1 MKAPRRD
8 LIGVFLRHRTAANLL
23 MAFLIVI
30 GLFSL
35 GRLNTQFFPK
45 FTVDWITVS
54 VDWPG
59 ASAEDI
65 DANIIGAIEP
75 KVRFLDNVYR
85 VSSIS
90 SEGVGLIAIQ
100 FQQNTDLQAA
110 LGDVESEV
118 AQITTLPEDTEKPV
132 IQRVFS
138 YEPIGRLVLSG
149 PYPETSLKALA
160 KDIREGL
167 LAKGVDRVE
176 LAGARREEIWAEVQP
191 RTMRQLDLEAGDI
204 AASIQQSSLDLPS
217 GTVPGGTDKQ
227 IRSLG
232 LAKTAEALGHIEVR
246 ALDNGEKIYL
256 REIAHITDRFNKD
269 DPLVFRGG
277 EAAIELQVQRAPA
290 SDALEQAAFLE
301 EYVRDIQPSLPPNL
315 KLEQYNDVAEAIND
329 RINLLLKNG
338 ASGLVLVVAVLF
350 IFLSGRVAFWVA
362 VGIPVAMLATLGAMA
377 LMGQSINMVSLFAMI
392 MAIGIIV
399 DDAIVVGEHSVTRR
413 ALGDSPTRA
422 AEIGAKHML
431 PPVIA
436 ATLTT
441 LAAFL
446 PLFMVSD
453 IIGQIIAAI
462 PLVIIAILIASL
474 IECFFILPGHLRV
487 ALRHDPHHENRFAR
501 WFNPRFEAFR
511 DGPFERFVR
520 ACVAWRYLTLSVG
533 VGLLVLLVGLMA
545 GGRIGFVFFPSP
557 ESDTVY
563 ANVAFV
569 EGTKRESSRAML
581 DELERALTASEDKL
595 TGGKGDLVVVSVAQ
609 LGKPVGRSDS
619 FFLGNGDHIAGVRVE
634 LVPSDSRSVRTQELI
649 NAWREETRL
658 MAGIESFTVI
668 EEQSGPPGR
677 EIDLR
682 LSGQSLND
690 LKAAALEARALL
702 ERFPGVSDINDD
714 LPYGKQ
720 EAIIEV
726 TPRGRA
732 LGFTTESVGR
742 QVRNAFEGA
751 IAKRFARDDEEITVR
766 VLYARDSLSE
776 ADLRGLYLLSPG
788 GQQVPLA
795 EVVAFREK
803 TGFARIRREDGLRTA
818 SVTAEVDERVNTSDA
833 VIQALEQEG
842 LHALMRQ
849 YGANAEFRGKA
860 EEQKRTLGDMKLG
873 ALIALISIYMIL
885 AAIFSSY
892 VRPLFVMAVI
902 PFGVIGAILGHLIL
916 GYDISVLSLVAL
928 LGLSGIVVNDSIILV
943 RAIQIRTHNGE
954 ALIEAIVGGAR
965 DRLRAVILTS
975 VTTMFG
981 LLPLLFETSLQA
993 QFLKP
998 MAVTIVFGLMGA
1010 TMIVLVLVPV
1020 LLAVQGDVAAML
1032 ARYWSIGATRREK
1045 PGSYTKER

>member
-1 MKAPRRD
+1 MKSPRHD

-23 MAFLIVI
+23 MVFLIVI

-35 GRLNTQFFPK
+35 GQLNTQFFPK
-45 FTVDWITVS
+45 FTIDWVTVT
-54 VDWPG
+54 VEWPG

-65 DANIIGAIEP
+65 DANIIGVIEP

-85 VSSIS
+85 VSSMS
-90 SEGVGLIAIQ
+90 SEGVGLVAIQ

-110 LGDVESEV
+110 LGDVESEI
-118 AQITTLPEDTEKPV
+118 AQITTLPEDSERPV

-149 PYPETSLKALA
+149 PYPESSLKSLA
-160 KDIREGL
+160 KDLREGL

-176 LAGARREEIWAEVQP
+176 LAGARREEIWAELQP
-191 RTMRQLDLEAGDI
+191 RTMHQLGLEAEDI
-204 AASIQQSSLDLPS
+204 ATSIRQSSLDLPS
-217 GTVPGGTDKQ
+217 GIVPSGTNKQ

-232 LAKTAEALGHIEVR
+232 LAKSVDALGHIEVR

-256 REIAHITDRFNKD
+256 REIAHITNRFNKD
-269 DPLVFRGG
+269 DPLVFRSG

-301 EYVRDIQPSLPPNL
+301 QYVREIRPTLPPNL

-350 IFLSGRVAFWVA
+350 VFLSGRVAFWVA
-362 VGIPVAMLATLGAMA
+362 VGIPVAMLATLAAMA

-413 ALGDSPTRA
+413 AAGDSPTRA

-431 PPVIA
+431 APVIA

-441 LAAFL
+441 LAAFV
-446 PLFMVSD
+446 PLFLVSD
-453 IIGQIIAAI
+453 IIGQIIFAI
-462 PLVIIAILIASL
+462 PMVIIAILIASL
-474 IECFFILPGHLRV
+474 IECFFILPGHLRG
-487 ALRHDPHHENRFAR
+487 ALRHDPRHENRFAR

-511 DGPFERFVR
+511 DGLFERFVR
-520 ACVAWRYLTLSVG
+520 TCVAWRYLTLSFG
-533 VGLLVLLVGLMA
+533 VALLILLFGLMA

-569 EGTKRESSRAML
+569 EGTKRETSLAML
-581 DELERALTASEDKL
+581 QELERALRASEQKL
-595 TGGKGDLVVVSVAQ
+595 TDGTGELIVVSIGQ

-619 FFLGNGDHIAGVRVE
+619 FFLGSGDHIVGMRVE
-634 LVPSDSRSVRTQELI
+634 LVPSDSRSVRTQELL
-649 NAWREETRL
+649 NTWRDETRL
-658 MAGIESFTVI
+658 MAGVENFTVI

-677 EIDLR
+677 EIELR
-682 LSGQSLND
+682 LTGQSLDD

-702 ERFPGVSDINDD
+702 ERFPGVSDVNDD

-732 LGFTTESVGR
+732 LGFNTESVGR

-751 IAKRFARDDEEITVR
+751 IAKRFARGDEEITVR
-766 VLYARDSLSE
+766 ILYDRNSLSE
-776 ADLRGLYLLSPG
+776 EDLRGLYLLSPNA
-788 GQQVPLA
+788 QQVPLA

-818 SVTAEVDERVNTSDA
+818 SITAEVDESLNTSDA

-842 LHALMRQ
+842 LHALMSQ

-860 EEQKRTLGDMKLG
+860 EEQERTLGDMKLG

-892 VRPLFVMAVI
+892 IRPLFVMAVI
-902 PFGVIGAILGHLIL
+902 PFGIIGAIIGHLIL

-943 RAIQIRTHNGE
+943 RAIQIRTSGG
-954 ALIEAIVGGAR
+954 ASPMEAIVGGTR

-998 MAVTIVFGLMGA
+998 MAVTIVFGLLGS
-1010 TMIVLVLVPV
+1010 TVIVLILVPV
-1020 LLAVQGDVAAML
+1020 LLAVQGDLAAL
-1032 ARYWSIGATRREK
+1032 FARYWAFGAARREN
-1045 PGSYTKER
+1045 SVS

>member
-8 LIGVFLRHRTAANLL
+8 LIGVFVRHGTAANLL
-23 MAFLIVI
+23 MAFLIVV

-35 GRLNTQFFPK
+35 ARLNTQFFPK
-45 FTVDWITVS
+45 FTVDWVIVT

-65 DANIIGAIEP
+65 DANIVGVIEP

-85 VSSIS
+85 VSSQS
-90 SEGVGLIAIQ
+90 SEGVGMVAIQ
-100 FQQNTDLQAA
+100 FQQGTDLQAA

-132 IQRVFS
+132 IQRIFS
-138 YEPIGRLVLSG
+138 YEPIGRLMLSG
-149 PYPETSLKALA
+149 PYPEASLKSLA

-176 LAGARREEIWAEVQP
+176 LVGARREEIWAEVRP
-191 RTMRQLDLEAGDI
+191 STMRRLNLEAEEI
-204 AASIQQSSLDLPS
+204 AAAIRQSSLDLPS
-217 GTVPGGTDKQ
+217 GIVPSGTDKQ

-232 LAKTAEALGHIEVR
+232 LAKTAEAIGHIEVR
-246 ALDNGEKIYL
+246 ALDNGEKIRL
-256 REIAHITDRFNKD
+256 RDIAHVSDRFNKN
-269 DPLVFRGG
+269 DPLVFRDGKP
-277 EAAIELQVQRAPA
+277 AIALNVQRAPS
-290 SDALEQAAFLE
+290 SDALEQAALLE
-301 EYVRDIQPSLPPNL
+301 EYVREIQPSLPPNL
-315 KLEQYNDVAEAIND
+315 KLEQYNNVAEAIND

-338 ASGLVLVVAVLF
+338 GSGLVLVIAVLF

-362 VGIPVAMLATLGAMA
+362 VGIPVAMLATLAAMA
-377 LMGQSINMVSLFAMI
+377 LLGQSINMVSLFAMI

-413 ALGDSPTRA
+413 ALGDSPTQA
-422 AEIGAKHML
+422 AETGAKRMFA
-431 PPVIA
+431 PVIA

-446 PLFMVSD
+446 PLLMISD
-453 IIGQIIAAI
+453 IIGQIIYAI
-462 PLVIIAILIASL
+462 PMVIIAILIASL
-474 IECFFILPGHLRV
+474 LECFLILPGHLRG
-487 ALRHDPHHENRFAR
+487 ALRTDPRSENRFAR

-511 DGPFERFVR
+511 DGAFQRFVS
-520 ACVAWRYLTLSVG
+520 ACITWRYLTLSLG
-533 VGLLVLLVGLMA
+533 VGLLILVLGLMV

-569 EGTKRESSRAML
+569 EGTQRETSLTML
-581 DELERALTASEDKL
+581 DELERALYASEDKL
-595 TGGKGDLVVVSVAQ
+595 TDGAGGLIVISVAQ
-609 LGKPVGRSDS
+609 LGKPAGRSDS
-619 FFLGNGDHIAGVRVE
+619 FFLGSGDHIAGMRVE
-634 LVPSDSRSVRTQELI
+634 LVPSDSRSIRTADLLAI
-649 NAWREETRL
+649 WRDEIRL
-658 MAGIESFTVI
+658 MAGTESFTLI

-682 LSGQSLND
+682 ISSPSLVD

-702 ERFPGVSDINDD
+702 ERFPGISDVNDD

-720 EAIIEV
+720 ETIIEV

-751 IAKRFARDDEEITVR
+751 IAKRFARGDEEITVR

-776 ADLRGLYLLSPG
+776 ADFRGLYLLSPTG
-788 GQQVPLA
+788 REVPLT
-795 EVVAFREK
+795 EIVDFRNK
-803 TGFARIRREDGLRTA
+803 AGFASIRREDGLRTT
-818 SVTAEVDERVNTSDA
+818 SVTAEVDEGVNTSDQI
-833 VIQALEQEG
+833 IQAMQLEG
-842 LHALMRQ
+842 LQDLARKHGVQ
-849 YGANAEFRGKA
+849 VEFRGKA
-860 EEQKRTLGDMKLG
+860 EEQQRTLGDMKLG
-873 ALIALISIYMIL
+873 ALIATIAIYMIL
-885 AAIFSSY
+885 AGIFSSY
-892 VRPLFVMAVI
+892 TRPIFVMAVI
-902 PFGVIGAILGHLIL
+902 PFGIVGAILGHLIL
-916 GYDISVLSLVAL
+916 GFDVSVLSLVAI

-943 RAIQIRTHNGE
+943 RAIEDRLRAGE
-954 ALIEAIVGGAR
+954 PLIDAVIGGSR

-998 MAVTIVFGLMGA
+998 MAVTIVFGLLGS
-1010 TMIVLVLVPV
+1010 TVIVLVLVPI
-1020 LLAVQGDVAAML
+1020 LLVIQADIAAL
-1032 ARYWSIGATRREK
+1032 FARLKTFFTGRRET
-1045 PGSYTKER
+1045 SNS

>member
-1 MKAPRRD
+1 MTAPRRD
-8 LIGVFLRHRTAANLL
+8 LIGAFLRHRTAANLL
-23 MAFLIVI
+23 MVFLIVI

-35 GRLNTQFFPK
+35 DRLNTQFFPT
-45 FTVDWITVS
+45 FTVDWITVT
-54 VDWPG
+54 VEWPG

-65 DANIIGAIEP
+65 DANIVGVIEP

-85 VSSIS
+85 VSSQS

-100 FQQNTDLQAA
+100 FQQDSDLQAA

-118 AQITTLPEDTEKPV
+118 AQITTLPEDSEKPV

-149 PYPETSLKALA
+149 PYPEASLKSLA

-176 LAGARREEIWAEVQP
+176 LAGARREEIWAELHP
-191 RTMRQLDLEAGDI
+191 RTMLQLDLEAGDI
-204 AASIQQSSLDLPS
+204 AASIRQSSLDLPS
-217 GTVPGGTDKQ
+217 GIVPGGTDKQ

-232 LAKTAEALGHIEVR
+232 LAKTAEAVGHIEVR

-256 REIAHITDRFNKD
+256 RDIAHISDHFNKD
-269 DPLVFRGG
+269 DPSVFRRG
-277 EAAIELQVQRAPA
+277 EPAIELRVQRAPS
-290 SDALEQAAFLE
+290 SDALEQTALLE
-301 EYVRDIQPSLPPNL
+301 EYVREIRPALPPNL

-350 IFLSGRVAFWVA
+350 VFLSGRVAFWVA
-362 VGIPVAMLATLGAMA
+362 VGIPVSMLATLAAMA

-413 ALGDSPTRA
+413 AAGDSPTRA
-422 AEIGAKHML
+422 AETGAKQML
-431 PPVIA
+431 APVIA

-453 IIGQIIAAI
+453 IIGQIIVAI
-462 PLVIIAILIASL
+462 PMVIIAILIASL
-474 IECFFILPGHLRV
+474 IECFFVLPGHLRV
-487 ALRHDPHHENRFAR
+487 ALRQDPRNENRFAR

-511 DGPFERFVR
+511 DGAFERFVR
-520 ACVAWRYLTLSVG
+520 ACVTWRYLTLSVAA
-533 VGLLVLLVGLMA
+533 GLLILLLGLMA

-557 ESDTVY
+557 ESDTIY
-563 ANVAFV
+563 ANVSFV
-569 EGTKRESSRAML
+569 EGTRRETSRVML
-581 DELERALTASEDKL
+581 DELERALFASEEKL
-595 TGGKGDLVVVSVAQ
+595 TAGEGGLIVLGIGQ
-609 LGKPVGRSDS
+609 LGRPVGRSDS
-619 FFLGNGDHIAGVRVE
+619 FFLGSGDHIVGVRVE
-634 LVPSDSRSVRTQELI
+634 LVPSDSRSVRTLDLLK
-649 NAWREETRL
+649 AWRQETRL
-658 MAGIESFTVI
+658 MAGVENFTVI

-682 LSGQSLND
+682 ISGQSLDD

-702 ERFPGVSDINDD
+702 ERFPGISDVNDD

-751 IAKRFARDDEEITVR
+751 IAKRFARGDEEITVR

-788 GQQVPLA
+788 GREVALS

-803 TGFARIRREDGLRTA
+803 TGFARIRRENGVRTA
-818 SVTAEVDERVNTSDA
+818 SITAEVDERINTSDRI
-833 VIQALEQEG
+833 IQAMEQEG
-842 LHALMRQ
+842 LHALARK
-849 YGANAEFRGKA
+849 YGASAEFRGKA
-860 EEQKRTLGDMKLG
+860 EEQERTLADMKLG
-873 ALIALISIYMIL
+873 VVIALIAIYMIL

-892 VRPLFVMAVI
+892 IRPIFVMAVI
-902 PFGVIGAILGHLIL
+902 PFGIIGAILGHLLL

-928 LGLSGIVVNDSIILV
+928 LGLAGIVVNDSIILV
-943 RAIQIRTHNGE
+943 RAIQNRSDAGE
-954 ALIEAIVGGAR
+954 ALIEAITGGAR

-998 MAVTIVFGLMGA
+998 MAVTIVFGLMGS

-1020 LLAVQGDVAAML
+1020 LLAVQADIVAL
-1032 ARYWSIGATRREK
+1032 ISRYWWYGAAQREK
-1045 PGSYTKER
+1045 PGP

>member
-1 MKAPRRD
+1 MKPPRRD

-23 MAFLIVI
+23 MVFLIVI

-35 GRLNTQFFPK
+35 DRLNTQFFPK
-45 FTVDWITVS
+45 FTVDWITVT
-54 VDWPG
+54 VEWPG

-65 DANIIGAIEP
+65 DANIVGVIEP
-75 KVRFLDNVYR
+75 KVRFIDNVHR
-85 VSSIS
+85 VSSQS
-90 SEGVGLIAIQ
+90 AEGVGLIAIQ
-100 FQQNTDLQAA
+100 FEQNTDLQAA

-118 AQITTLPEDTEKPV
+118 AQITTLPEDSEKPIV
-132 IQRVFS
+132 QRVFS

-149 PYPETSLKALA
+149 PYPESSLKSLA

-167 LAKGVDRVE
+167 LAAGVDRVE
-176 LAGARREEIWAEVQP
+176 LAGARREEIWTELQP
-191 RTMRQLDLEAGDI
+191 RTMRQLNLKAEDI
-204 AASIQQSSLDLPS
+204 AAGIRQSSLDLPS
-217 GTVPGGTDKQ
+217 GIVPSGTDKQ

-232 LAKTAEALGHIEVR
+232 LAKTAEAIGHIEVR

-256 REIAHITDRFNKD
+256 RDIARISDRFNKD

-277 EAAIELQVQRAPA
+277 EAAVEIQVQRAPA
-290 SDALEQAAFLE
+290 SDALEQAALLDQ
-301 EYVRDIQPSLPPNL
+301 YVTDIRPVLPPNL
-315 KLEQYNDVAEAIND
+315 KLEQYNDVAEAISD

-338 ASGLVLVVAVLF
+338 ASGLVLVIAVLF
-350 IFLSGRVAFWVA
+350 VFLSGRVAFWVA
-362 VGIPVAMLATLGAMA
+362 VGIPVAMLATLAVMA

-399 DDAIVVGEHSVTRR
+399 DDAIVVGEHAVTRR
-413 ALGDSPTRA
+413 AAGDSPTQA
-422 AEIGAKHML
+422 AEAGAKRML
-431 PPVIA
+431 APVLA

-453 IIGQIIAAI
+453 IIGQIISAI

-474 IECFFILPGHLRV
+474 LECFYILPGHLRV
-487 ALRHDPHHENRFAR
+487 ALRQDPRCENRFAR

-511 DGPFERFVR
+511 DGAFERFVR
-520 ACVAWRYLTLSVG
+520 TAVSWRYLTLSIAVTLLILMA
-533 VGLLVLLVGLMA
+533 GLLA

-569 EGTKRESSRAML
+569 EGTKRETSRAML
-581 DELERALTASEDKL
+581 EEMERALFVSEAKL
-595 TGGKGDLVVVSVAQ
+595 TQGEGGVIVVSVSH
-609 LGKPVGRSDS
+609 LGKPVGRSNNL
-619 FFLGNGDHIAGVRVE
+619 FRGGGDHIAGLRVE
-634 LVPSDSRSVRTQELI
+634 LVPSDNRDIRTRDLV
-649 NAWREETRL
+649 AMWRAETRL
-658 MAGIESFTVI
+658 MAGVESFTVI

-682 LSGQSLND
+682 ISGNSLDD
-690 LKAAALEARALL
+690 LKAAADEARALL
-702 ERFPGVSDINDD
+702 ERFPGVSDVNDD

-751 IAKRFARDDEEITVR
+751 IAKRFARGDEEITVR
-766 VLYARDSLSE
+766 VLYARDQLSE
-776 ADLRGLYLLSPG
+776 ADLRGLYLIGAG
-788 GQQVPLA
+788 GREVPLGQ
-795 EVVAFREK
+795 VVAFREK
-803 TGFARIRREDGLRTA
+803 TGFSRIRREDGFRTV
-818 SVTAEVDERVNTSDA
+818 SVTAEVDERINTSDA
-833 VIQALEQEG
+833 VIAALEQEG
-842 LHALMRQ
+842 IHAMARRH
-849 YGANAEFRGKA
+849 GAQAEFRGKA
-860 EEQKRTLGDMKLG
+860 EEQQRTLGDMKLG
-873 ALIALISIYMIL
+873 AVVALLSIYVIL

-892 VRPLFVMAVI
+892 FLPLFVMAVI
-902 PFGVIGAILGHLIL
+902 PFGVIGAVLGHLLL

-943 RAIQIRTHNGE
+943 RTIQLHARAGE
-954 ALIEAIVGGAR
+954 SLIEAIVGGAR

-998 MAVTIVFGLMGA
+998 MAVTIVFGLMGS
-1010 TMIVLVLVPV
+1010 TFIVLVLVPV
-1020 LLAVQGDVAAML
+1020 LLAIQGDLAAL
-1032 ARYWSIGATRREK
+1032 VARYRGKQQSAAAD
-1045 PGSYTKER
+1045 

>member
-1 MKAPRRD
+1 MKSPRRD

-23 MAFLIVI
+23 MVFLIVI

-35 GRLNTQFFPK
+35 NRLNTQFFPN
-45 FTVDWITVS
+45 FTVDWITVT
-54 VDWPG
+54 VEWPG

-65 DANIIGAIEP
+65 DANIVGVIEP
-75 KVRFLDNVYR
+75 KVRFLNNVTR
-85 VSSIS
+85 VSSQS
-90 SEGVGLIAIQ
+90 SEGVGLVAIQ
-100 FQQNTDLQAA
+100 FQQNIDLQAA
-110 LGDVESEV
+110 LGDVESVV
-118 AQITTLPEDTEKPV
+118 AQITTLPEDTEKPI

-149 PYPETSLKALA
+149 PYPETSLKSLA

-176 LAGARREEIWAEVQP
+176 LAGARREEIWAELQP
-191 RTMRQLDLEAGDI
+191 RTMRQLGLEAEDI
-204 AASIQQSSLDLPS
+204 AASIRQSSLDLPS
-217 GTVPGGTDKQ
+217 GIVPSGTDKQ

-256 REIAHITDRFNKD
+256 RDVAHISNRFNKD

-290 SDALEQAAFLE
+290 SDALEQAALLD
-301 EYVRDIQPSLPPNL
+301 EYVREIKPVLPPNL
-315 KLEQYNDVAEAIND
+315 KLEQYNDVADAIND

-338 ASGLVLVVAVLF
+338 ATGLVLVVAVLF
-350 IFLSGRVAFWVA
+350 VFLSGRVAFWVA
-362 VGIPVAMLATLGAMA
+362 VGIPVAMLATLAAMA

-399 DDAIVVGEHSVTRR
+399 DDAIVVGEHAVTRR
-413 ALGDSPTRA
+413 AAGDSPTRA

-431 PPVIA
+431 APVIA

-462 PLVIIAILIASL
+462 PMVIIAILIASL

-487 ALRHDPHHENRFAR
+487 ALRQDPRDENRFAR

-520 ACVAWRYLTLSVG
+520 TCVAWRYATLSVG
-533 VGLLVLLVGLMA
+533 AAMLILMFSLMA

-569 EGTKRESSRAML
+569 DGTKRETSRAML
-581 DELERALTASEDKL
+581 EELERALLVSEEKL
-595 TGGKGDLVVVSVAQ
+595 THGEGGLIVVSIGQ

-619 FFLGNGDHIAGVRVE
+619 FFLGSGDHIVGVRVE
-634 LVPSDSRSVRTQELI
+634 LVPSASRSVRTADFLKT
-649 NAWREETRL
+649 WREETRL
-658 MAGIESFTVI
+658 MAGVESFTVI

-682 LSGQSLND
+682 ISGQSLDD
-690 LKAAALEARALL
+690 LKAAALEARELL
-702 ERFPGVSDINDD
+702 ERFPGVSDVNDD

-751 IAKRFARDDEEITVR
+751 IAKRFARGDEEITVR

-788 GQQVPLA
+788 GQEVPLA
-795 EVVAFREK
+795 EVVEFREK

-818 SVTAEVDERVNTSDA
+818 SVTAEVDERLNTSDA
-833 VIQALEQEG
+833 IIQAMEQEG
-842 LHALMRQ
+842 LHALMRKH
-849 YGANAEFRGKA
+849 GASAEFRGKA
-860 EEQKRTLGDMKLG
+860 EEQERTLGDMKLG
-873 ALIALISIYMIL
+873 ALIAMIAIYMIL

-902 PFGVIGAILGHLIL
+902 PFGVIGAILGHFVL

-928 LGLSGIVVNDSIILV
+928 LGLSGIVVNDSIIMV
-943 RAIQIRTHNGE
+943 RAIQIRASAGE
-954 ALIEAIVGGAR
+954 TLIDAIIGGAR

-998 MAVTIVFGLMGA
+998 MAVTIVFGLMGS
-1010 TMIVLVLVPV
+1010 TLIVLVLVPV
-1020 LLAVQGDVAAML
+1020 LLAVQGDIAAL
-1032 ARYWSIGATRREK
+1032 FARFWPYGAARRE
-1045 PGSYTKER
+1045 

>member
-8 LIGVFLRHRTAANLL
+8 LIGAFLRHRTGPNLL
-23 MAFLIVI
+23 MVFLIIV

-35 GRLNTQFFPK
+35 ERLNTQFFPK
-45 FTVDWITVS
+45 FTVDWITVV

-65 DANIIGAIEP
+65 DANIISVIEP

-85 VSSIS
+85 VSSQS
-90 SEGVGLIAIQ
+90 SEGVGMVAIQ
-100 FQQNTDLQAA
+100 FEQNTNLQIA
-110 LGDVESEV
+110 LGDIESEV
-118 AQITTLPEDTEKPV
+118 AQITTLPRDSEKPI

-149 PYPETSLKALA
+149 PFPESSLKSLA

-167 LAKGVDRVE
+167 LAAGVDRVE
-176 LAGARREEIWAEVQP
+176 LAGARREEIWAEIHP
-191 RTMRQLDLEAGDI
+191 RTMRQLDLEAEDI
-204 AASIQQSSLDLPS
+204 AAGIRQSSLDLPS
-217 GTVPGGTDKQ
+217 GIVPSGTDKQ

-246 ALDNGEKIYL
+246 ALNNGEKIYL
-256 REIAHITDRFNKD
+256 RDIAQISDRFNKD
-269 DPLVFRGG
+269 DPSIFRRG
-277 EAAIELQVQRAPA
+277 EPALEILVQRAPT
-290 SDALEQAAFLE
+290 SDALEQAALLDA
-301 EYVRDIQPSLPPNL
+301 YIAKIRATLPPNL

-338 ASGLVLVVAVLF
+338 AGGLALVIAVLF
-350 IFLSGRVAFWVA
+350 VFLSGRVAFWVA
-362 VGIPVAMLATLGAMA
+362 VGIPVAMLATLAVMA

-399 DDAIVVGEHSVTRR
+399 DEAIVVGEHSVTRR
-413 ALGDSPTRA
+413 SAGDSPTQA

-431 PPVIA
+431 APVIA

-441 LAAFL
+441 LAAFM

-453 IIGQIIAAI
+453 IIGQIISAI
-462 PLVIIAILIASL
+462 PLVIVAVLIASL
-474 IECFFILPGHLRV
+474 IECFLILPGHLRG
-487 ALRHDPHHENRFAR
+487 ALARDPRAENRFAR

-511 DGPFERFVR
+511 DGMFERLVR
-520 ACVAWRYLTLSVG
+520 SCVNRRYLTLSFAIA
-533 VGLLVLLVGLMA
+533 LLVLVGGLAA
-545 GGRIGFVFFPSP
+545 GGRVGFVFFPSP
-557 ESDTVY
+557 EADTVY

-569 EGTKRESSRAML
+569 EGTKREISRAML
-581 DELERALTASEDKL
+581 DEMERALRASEAKL
-595 TGGKGDLVVVSVAQ
+595 TEGRGGLIVVSIAQ

-619 FFLGNGDHIAGVRVE
+619 FFLGSGDHIAGIRVE
-634 LVPSDSRSVRTQELI
+634 LIPSDSRSVRTRDLAET
-649 NAWREETRL
+649 WRKETRL
-658 MAGIESFTVI
+658 MAGVESFTVI

-682 LSGQSLND
+682 ISGQSLED
-690 LKAAALEARALL
+690 LKAAAEEAKALL
-702 ERFPGVSDINDD
+702 VRFPGVSDVNDD
-714 LPYGKQ
+714 LPFGKQ
-720 EAIIEV
+720 EAIIEI

-751 IAKRFARDDEEITVR
+751 IAKRFARGDEEITVR
-766 VLYARDSLSE
+766 VLYARDQLSE
-776 ADLRGLYLLSPG
+776 ADLRGLFLINPNG
-788 GQQVPLA
+788 DEVPLG

-803 TGFARIRREDGLRTA
+803 TGFARIRREDGLRTV
-818 SVTAEVDERVNTSDA
+818 SVTAEVDERVNTSDT
-833 VIQALEQEG
+833 VIEAMLAEG
-842 LHALMRQ
+842 LHAMVRAH
-849 YGANAEFRGKA
+849 GASAEFRGKA
-860 EEQKRTLGDMKLG
+860 EEQQRTIGDMKLG
-873 ALIALISIYMIL
+873 SIIALLTIYVIL

-892 VRPLFVMAVI
+892 FRPFFVMAVI
-902 PFGVIGAILGHLIL
+902 PFGVIGAVLGHLLL

-928 LGLSGIVVNDSIILV
+928 LGLAGIVVNDSIILV
-943 RAIQIRTHNGE
+943 RSIQIRLTAGE
-954 ALIEAIVGGAR
+954 PLFDAIVNSAR

-998 MAVTIVFGLMGA
+998 MAVTIVFGLMGS
-1010 TMIVLVLVPV
+1010 TLIVLVLVPV
-1020 LLAVQGDVAAML
+1020 LLAIQGDLTALM
-1032 ARYWSIGATRREK
+1032 ARYRGQHITNSR
-1045 PGSYTKER
+1045 

>member
-8 LIGVFLRHRTAANLL
+8 LIGAFLRHRTGPNLL
-23 MAFLIVI
+23 MVFLIIV

-35 GRLNTQFFPK
+35 ERLNTQFFPK
-45 FTVDWITVS
+45 FTVDWVTVV

-65 DANIIGAIEP
+65 DANIVSVIES

-85 VSSIS
+85 VSSQS
-90 SEGVGLIAIQ
+90 SEGIGMVAIQ
-100 FQQNTDLQAA
+100 FEQNTDLQTA

-118 AQITTLPEDTEKPV
+118 AQITTLPKDSEKPI

-149 PYPETSLKALA
+149 PYPESSLKSLA

-167 LAKGVDRVE
+167 LAAGVDRVE
-176 LAGARREEIWAEVQP
+176 LAGARREEIWAELHP
-191 RTMRQLDLEAGDI
+191 RTMRQLDLEAEDI
-204 AASIQQSSLDLPS
+204 AASIRQSSLDLPS
-217 GTVPGGTDKQ
+217 GIVPSGTDKQ

-232 LAKTAEALGHIEVR
+232 LARTAEALGHIEVR
-246 ALDNGEKIYL
+246 ALANGEKIYL
-256 REIAHITDRFNKD
+256 RDIAEISDRFNKD
-269 DPLVFRGG
+269 DPLIFRRG
-277 EAAIELQVQRAPA
+277 EPAIEIQVQRAPS
-290 SDALEQAAFLE
+290 SDALEQAALLDA
-301 EYVRDIQPSLPPNL
+301 YVEKVRATLPPNL

-338 ASGLVLVVAVLF
+338 AGGLALVIAVLF
-350 IFLSGRVAFWVA
+350 VFLSGRVAFWVA
-362 VGIPVAMLATLGAMA
+362 VGIPVAMLATLAVMA

-399 DDAIVVGEHSVTRR
+399 DEAIVVGEHSATRR
-413 ALGDSPTRA
+413 SAGDSPTHA

-431 PPVIA
+431 APVIA

-441 LAAFL
+441 LAAFM

-453 IIGQIIAAI
+453 IIGQIISAI
-462 PLVIIAILIASL
+462 PLVIVAVLIASL
-474 IECFFILPGHLRV
+474 IECFFILPGHLRS
-487 ALRHDPHHENRFAR
+487 ALARDPRAENRFAR

-511 DGPFERFVR
+511 DGAFEQFVR
-520 ACVAWRYLTLSVG
+520 SCVNWRYLTLSFAIA
-533 VGLLVLLVGLMA
+533 LLILVGGLAA
-545 GGRIGFVFFPSP
+545 GGRVGFVFFPSP
-557 ESDTVY
+557 EANTVY

-569 EGTKRESSRAML
+569 EGTKRETSRAML
-581 DELERALTASEDKL
+581 VEMERALRVSEAKL
-595 TGGKGDLVVVSVAQ
+595 TEGKGGLIVVSIAQ

-619 FFLGNGDHIAGVRVE
+619 FFLGSGDHIAGIRVE
-634 LVPSDSRSVRTQELI
+634 LIPSDSRSVRTRDLAET
-649 NAWREETRL
+649 WRAETRL
-658 MAGIESFTVI
+658 MAGVESFTVI

-682 LSGQSLND
+682 ISGQSLDD
-690 LKAAALEARALL
+690 LKAAAEEAKVLL
-702 ERFPGVSDINDD
+702 TRFPGVSDVNDD

-720 EAIIEV
+720 ETIIEI
-726 TPRGRA
+726 TPHGRA
-732 LGFTTESVGR
+732 LGFTTESAGR

-751 IAKRFARDDEEITVR
+751 IAKRFARGDEEITVR
-766 VLYARDSLSE
+766 VLYARDQLSE
-776 ADLRGLYLLSPG
+776 ADLRGLYLINPTNDE
-788 GQQVPLA
+788 VPLG

-803 TGFARIRREDGLRTA
+803 TGFARIRREDGLRTV
-818 SVTAEVDERVNTSDA
+818 SVTAEVDERVNSSDT
-833 VIQALEQEG
+833 VIEAMEAEG
-842 LHALMRQ
+842 LHAMVRG
-849 YGANAEFRGKA
+849 YGASAEFRGKA
-860 EEQKRTLGDMKLG
+860 EEQQRTIGDMKLG
-873 ALIALISIYMIL
+873 SIIALLTIYVIL

-892 VRPLFVMAVI
+892 FRPFFVMAVI
-902 PFGVIGAILGHLIL
+902 PFGVIGAVLGHLVL

-943 RAIQIRTHNGE
+943 RSIQIRLTAGE
-954 ALIEAIVGGAR
+954 LLLDAIVNGAR

-998 MAVTIVFGLMGA
+998 MAVTIVFGLMGS
-1010 TMIVLVLVPV
+1010 TLIVLVLVPV
-1020 LLAVQGDVAAML
+1020 LLAIQGDLTALVTRYRRGRAA
-1032 ARYWSIGATRREK
+1032 AADK
-1045 PGSYTKER
+1045 A

>member
-8 LIGVFLRHRTAANLL
+8 LIGVFVRHGTAANLL

-35 GRLNTQFFPK
+35 ARLNTQFFPK
-45 FTVDWITVS
+45 FTVDWITVT

-65 DANIIGAIEP
+65 DANIVGVIEP
-75 KVRFLDNVYR
+75 KVRFLDSVYR
-85 VSSIS
+85 VSSQS
-90 SEGVGLIAIQ
+90 SEGIGLIAIQ
-100 FQQNTDLQAA
+100 FQQGTDLQTA

-118 AQITTLPEDTEKPV
+118 AQLTTLPADSEKPV
-132 IQRVFS
+132 VQRVYS
-138 YEPIGRLVLSG
+138 YEPIGRLILSG
-149 PYPETSLKALA
+149 PYPEASLKSLA

-167 LAKGVDRVE
+167 LARGVDRVG
-176 LAGARREEIWAEVQP
+176 LAGARREEIWAELRP
-191 RTMRQLDLEAGDI
+191 RTMRRLNLEAEEI
-204 AASIQQSSLDLPS
+204 AASIRQSSLDLPS
-217 GTVPGGTDKQ
+217 GIVPSGTDKQ

-232 LAKTAEALGHIEVR
+232 LAKTAEDIGHIEVR
-246 ALDNGEKIYL
+246 ALDNGEKIRL
-256 REIAHITDRFNKD
+256 RDIAHISDRFNKD

-277 EAAIELQVQRAPA
+277 EPAIELQVQRAPS
-290 SDALEQAAFLE
+290 SDALEQTALLN
-301 EYVRDIQPSLPPNL
+301 EYVREVRPSLPANL

-362 VGIPVAMLATLGAMA
+362 VGIPVAMLATLAAMS

-413 ALGDSPTRA
+413 ALGDSPIQA
-422 AEIGAKHML
+422 AETGAKRMFA
-431 PPVIA
+431 PVIA

-446 PLFMVSD
+446 PLLMVSD
-453 IIGQIIAAI
+453 IIGQIIFAI
-462 PLVIIAILIASL
+462 PMVIIAVLIASL
-474 IECFFILPGHLRV
+474 IECFLILPGHLRG
-487 ALRHDPHHENRFAR
+487 ALKTDPRAENRFAR

-511 DGPFERFVR
+511 DGAFQRFVR
-520 ACVAWRYLTLSVG
+520 ACVAWRYFTLSIG
-533 VGLLVLLVGLMA
+533 LGLLILLFGLMG
-545 GGRIGFVFFPSP
+545 GGRVGFVFFPSP

-563 ANVAFV
+563 ANVVFV
-569 EGTKRESSRAML
+569 EGTKRDTSIAML
-581 DELERALTASEDKL
+581 EELERALYVVEENL
-595 TGGKGDLVVVSVAQ
+595 TGGEGGLVVISVAQ
-609 LGKPVGRSDS
+609 LGKPVGRSDN
-619 FFLGNGDHIAGVRVE
+619 FFLGSGDHIAGVRVE
-634 LVPSDSRSVRTQELI
+634 LVPSDSRSVRTTDLL
-649 NAWREETRL
+649 NSWRDEIRL
-658 MAGIESFTVI
+658 MAGTESFTLI

-682 LSGQSLND
+682 ISGQSLTD
-690 LKAAALEARALL
+690 LKAAALEARTLL
-702 ERFPGVSDINDD
+702 GRFPGISDVDDD

-720 EAIIEV
+720 ETIMEV

-751 IAKRFARDDEEITVR
+751 IAKRFARGDEEITVR
-766 VLYARDSLSE
+766 VLYARDSLNE
-776 ADLRGLYLLSPG
+776 ADFRGLYLLSPG
-788 GQQVPLA
+788 GDEVPLA

-803 TGFARIRREDGLRTA
+803 AGFARIRREDGLRTA
-818 SVTAEVDERVNTSDA
+818 SVTAEVDELVNTSDQI
-833 VIQALEQEG
+833 IQAMRQEG
-842 LHALMRQ
+842 LQAVAHQ
-849 YGANAEFRGKA
+849 HGVSVEFRGKA
-860 EEQKRTLGDMKLG
+860 EEQERTLGDMKIG
-873 ALIALISIYMIL
+873 TWIALIAIYMIL

-902 PFGVIGAILGHLIL
+902 PFGIVGAILGHLIL
-916 GYDISVLSLVAL
+916 GFDVSVLSLVAL
-928 LGLSGIVVNDSIILV
+928 LGLAGIVVNDSIILV
-943 RAIQIRTHNGE
+943 RAIEERSRAGE
-954 ALIEAIVGGAR
+954 ALVEAVVGGAR

-998 MAVTIVFGLMGA
+998 MAVTIVFGLMGS
-1010 TMIVLVLVPV
+1010 TFIVLVLVPI
-1020 LLAVQGDVAAML
+1020 LLVIQADITAL
-1032 ARYWSIGATRREK
+1032 FARFKSYVTARRN
-1045 PGSYTKER
+1045 TANL